1 MIKLTG
7 KIVLLAALVA
17 GCAAA
22 PERERLQRWEWDR
35 VDLFAE
41 EADPDPGSEAI
52 LDDYVGYA
60 LRNNPGLRAGFERW
74 KGALERVAPARAL
87 ADPRFTHG
95 QFLREVETRVGPQEM
110 RFGLAQIFPW
120 KGKLG
125 LKGKIALQAAEEEYQ
140 RYVAARE
147 ALIYRVRTAYYEL
160 QYLERAVAVTE
171 ENARLLAYLEE
182 VARAQYRSGATA
194 QGAVIKTQVELG
206 RLEERLLG
214 LRDMGRPLRAR
225 LNAALGRPAMAE
237 VAVNGALMDE
247 VPVPDGKELAV
258 RLRQM
263 SPELKGLDAAI
274 AREELGIELA
284 KKKGL
289 PDLMVGVD
297 YVVTGRAE
305 NPVADSGKDP
315 VMVAASIN
323 LPLWRDKYRAGEREA
338 KARQRTAVRQRQ
350 ERENRLLAE
359 LELALF
365 GMREGERRIELYRD
379 SLIPKA
385 EQALN
390 VAQQA
395 FSAGK
400 GDFLGVIDAQRT
412 LLEFQLARER
422 ARADLVGKV
431 AEVERLIGGS
441 LTAE

>member
-1 MIKLTG
+1 MTLIG

-22 PERERLQRWEWDR
+22 PEKGALQGWERERGDR
-35 VDLFAE
+35 FAE
-41 EADPDPGSEAI
+41 EADPEPGLAAT

-74 KGALERVAPARAL
+74 KGALEKVAPARAL
-87 ADPRFTHG
+87 ADLRFTYG

-110 RFGLAQIFPW
+110 RLGLAQVFPW
-120 KGKLG
+120 KGKLD
-125 LKGKIALQAAEEEYQ
+125 LKGKIALQAAEEEHQ
-140 RYVAARE
+140 RYAAARE
-147 ALIYRVRTAYYEL
+147 GLIYRVRTAYYEL
-160 QYLERAVAVTE
+160 QYLKRAVAVTE
-171 ENARLLAYLEE
+171 ENARLLEYLEE
-182 VARAQYRSGATA
+182 VARAQYRGGTTA

-214 LRDMGRPLRAR
+214 LRDMERPLRAR
-225 LNAALGRPAMAE
+225 LNAALGRSATAE
-237 VAVNGALMDE
+237 VVVNEELVDE
-247 VPVPDGKELAV
+247 VPMLDGEELAM

-274 AREELGIELA
+274 ARGELGIELA
-284 KKKGL
+284 GKKGL

-338 KARQRTAVRQRQ
+338 KARQRAAVGQRE
-350 ERENRLLAE
+350 ERENQLLAE

-365 GMREGERRIELYRD
+365 GMREGERKIELYRD

-431 AEVERLIGGS
+431 AEVERLIGGG

>member
-1 MIKLTG
+1 
-7 KIVLLAALVA
+7 
-17 GCAAA
+17 
-22 PERERLQRWEWDR
+22 
-35 VDLFAE
+35 
-41 EADPDPGSEAI
+41 
-52 LDDYVGYA
+52 
-60 LRNNPGLRAGFERW
+60 
-74 KGALERVAPARAL
+74 
-87 ADPRFTHG
+87 
-95 QFLREVETRVGPQEM
+95 
-110 RFGLAQIFPW
+110 
-120 KGKLG
+120 
-125 LKGKIALQAAEEEYQ
+125 
-140 RYVAARE
+140 
-147 ALIYRVRTAYYEL
+147 
-160 QYLERAVAVTE
+160 
-171 ENARLLAYLEE
+171 
-182 VARAQYRSGATA
+182 
-194 QGAVIKTQVELG
+194 
-206 RLEERLLG
+206 
-214 LRDMGRPLRAR
+214 
-225 LNAALGRPAMAE
+225 
-237 VAVNGALMDE
+237 
-247 VPVPDGKELAV
+247 
-258 RLRQM
+258 M

-385 EQALN
+385 EQALS

-400 GDFLGVIDAQRT
+400 EGFLGVIDAQRT

>member
-1 MIKLTG
+1 MKLIG
-7 KIVLLAALVA
+7 KIALLTSLVA
-17 GCAAA
+17 GCASA
-22 PERERLQRWEWDR
+22 PEREGLQRWER
-35 VDLFAE
+35 ERGDLFAE
-41 EADPDPGSEAI
+41 EALPEPGPDAV

-60 LRNNPGLRAGFERW
+60 LRNNPGLRADFERW
-74 KGALERVAPARAL
+74 KGALERVAPARAPI
-87 ADPRFTHG
+87 DPRFTYG

-110 RFGLAQIFPW
+110 RFGLAQVFPW
-120 KGKLG
+120 KGKLD
-125 LKGKIALQAAEEEYQ
+125 LKGKIALQAAEEEHQ
-140 RYVAARE
+140 RFAAARE
-147 ALIYRVRTAYYEL
+147 TLIYRVRTAYYEL

-182 VARAQYRSGATA
+182 VARAQYRGGTTA

-225 LNAALGRPAMAE
+225 LNAALGRPATAE
-237 VAVNGALMDE
+237 IAVNGELVDE
-247 VPVPDGKELAV
+247 VPVLDGEELAG
-258 RLRQM
+258 RLREM
-263 SPELKGLDAAI
+263 SPELKGLDAAV

-289 PDLMVGVD
+289 PDLTVGVD
-297 YVVTGRAE
+297 YVVTGRVE
-305 NPVADSGKDP
+305 NPVVDSGKDP

-338 KARQRTAVRQRQ
+338 KARQRAAVRRRQ

-390 VAQQA
+390 VTQRA
-395 FSAGK
+395 FAAGK

-431 AEVERLIGGS
+431 AEIERMIGGS
-441 LTAE
+441 LAAE